1 MIHKFS
7 WQLFGNLAKKK
18 ISTNMKETLYNV
30 LVDVKCKDVK
40 CKDAKDYVCKDANIF
55 GLTL

>member
-1 MIHKFS
+1 
-7 WQLFGNLAKKK
+7 LAKKK